1 MQPQAFDAIA
11 WYQCDHLG
19 PTKELTD
26 NKGEVAWAVQ
36 YKAWGEVHEERS
48 AWARKVGLGN
58 APRFRG
64 SITTVRPGCITT
76 GIGTMIRGR
85 AI

>member
-58 APRFRG
+58 APRFQGQYHNRE
-64 SITTVRPGCITT
+64 TRLHYNRYRYYDPW
-76 GIGTMIRGR
+76 
-85 AI
+85 